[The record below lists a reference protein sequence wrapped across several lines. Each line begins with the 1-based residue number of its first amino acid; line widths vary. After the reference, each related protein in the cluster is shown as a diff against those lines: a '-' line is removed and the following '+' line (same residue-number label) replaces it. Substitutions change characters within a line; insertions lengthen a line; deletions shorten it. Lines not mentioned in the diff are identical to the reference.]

1 MAHPDFSA
9 LIMKDSS
16 HIMKLAPLDSGGIKG
31 RSSPIIKK
39 VLKKEDGSPAEN
51 RGRCLFGRMRLY
63 LVRHGETDW
72 NLVRR
77 LQGSEDIPL
86 NAYGRE
92 LAAATAEA
100 LKDISFDAV
109 FCSPL
114 SRAKETAEIITGER
128 KVQIQTD
135 DRLKEIGFGIG
146 EGRNIP
152 EIRNTP
158 GDPLHDFFYA
168 PERFIPMEGGETF
181 EEVYART
188 ADVVREK
195 ILPLE
200 ATCGNVL
207 VVAHGVANRSILNP
221 AAGIPM
227 EEFWKIPLLNCT
239 VSVLEVKNGIL
250 RVLEEGK
257 TYY

>member
-1 MAHPDFSA
+1 ME
-9 LIMKDSS
+9 
-16 HIMKLAPLDSGGIKG
+16 
-31 RSSPIIKK
+31 
-39 VLKKEDGSPAEN
+39 KEDGSPAEKL
-51 RGRCLFGRMRLY
+51 RQMPVEIMKLY

-86 NAYGRE
+86 NTYGRE
-92 LAAATAEA
+92 LAAVTAEA
-100 LKDISFDAV
+100 LKDIPFDAV

-114 SRAKETAEIITGER
+114 VRAKETAEIITGKR
-128 KVQIQTD
+128 GIRIQTD
-135 DRLKEIGFGIG
+135 DRLKEINFGIG
-146 EGRNIP
+146 EGRNIV

-168 PERFIPMEGGETF
+168 PERFVPLEGGETF
-181 EEVYART
+181 DAVYERT
-188 ADVVREK
+188 AEFVREK

-221 AAGIPM
+221 AAGITM

-239 VSVLEVKNGIL
+239 VSLLEVKGGVL
-250 RVLEEGK
+250 RVLEEARN
-257 TYY
+257 YD